1 MNQNQRERKRERN
14 RNMKETRAVVERR
27 DDNVREKFMPG
38 VTIRFILCFVNCDR
52 HPESGNLK
60 SL

>member
-1 MNQNQRERKRERN
+1 MNQNQGERKRERN

-38 VTIRFILCFVNCDR
+38 VTIRFICALSTMIDTQ
-52 HPESGNLK
+52 K
-60 SL
+60 AAI